1 MFKIVYRSMIQL
13 LDPQNLRYEA
23 LWPKISSSRMCE
35 ESAVQCSAST
45 IFKSEVREAA
55 MAAAPF
61 MTRSHANYKNTPF
74 DCGNDKKD
82 MVSNSVH
89 KDL

>member
-1 MFKIVYRSMIQL
+1 MFKIVYRHVIQL

-23 LWPKISSSRMCE
+23 LWPKISSSCMCE
-35 ESAVQCSAST
+35 ESAVQCSASA
-45 IFKSEVREAA
+45 IFKSDIREAT
-55 MAAAPF
+55 MATAPF
-61 MTRSHANYKNTPF
+61 MMRSRADYKNTPF